1 MSDVDKPTVIRA
13 IQRLAEENGGVSVG
27 RDRFVAETGLPEYL
41 FQGRLWINWSEAV
54 REAGYEP
61 NPFGVARLDDDHL
74 LWQLAEL
81 TRKLGKFPTKA
92 NIRME
97 GRTNSSFPSATT
109 FGVRIGTK
117 SQQITA
123 LRAFIERTPEFTDI
137 AAMLPA
143 IASEPILELAES
155 NDEHATQPV
164 PGHVYLVKSGKFH
177 KIGRSNDHGRRTYEI
192 GLQLPDKLE
201 VVHTIETDDA
211 VGIEHYWH
219 ERFRNRRRNGEWFQL
234 TKADVA
240 AFRRRRSF
248 M

>member
-97 GRTNSSFPSATT
+97 GRTNLA
-109 FGVRIGTK
+109 V
-117 SQQITA
+117 TA
-123 LRAFIERTPEFTDI
+123 
-137 AAMLPA
+137 
-143 IASEPILELAES
+143 
-155 NDEHATQPV
+155 
-164 PGHVYLVKSGKFH
+164 
-177 KIGRSNDHGRRTYEI
+177 
-192 GLQLPDKLE
+192 
-201 VVHTIETDDA
+201 
-211 VGIEHYWH
+211 
-219 ERFRNRRRNGEWFQL
+219 
-234 TKADVA
+234 
-240 AFRRRRSF
+240 
-248 M
+248 